1 MTSLAAGYQK
11 YLLANHIAL
20 PKGVQQ
26 CCLFV
31 EKILFKVQS
40 IVNLT

>member
-11 YLLANHIAL
+11 YPLANHIAL

-26 CCLFV
+26 CSLFV
-31 EKILFKVQS
+31 EKMLLKVQP